1 MLGNISKKKGDNGDF
16 YTKPVIDKKLKDAET
31 ATKAYTDKAAADAK
45 NDLYA
50 EVGEKVGAVEE
61 TVKARLDSTDTKLD
75 TKVDKVSGKGLVDET
90 DIRTAVQSD
99 NLTLADEK
107 KITLRFTD
115 SGGTGTNVIAASGM
129 TVGYNNMKTT
139 IDCGGASFR
148 FTDTNENVFITPND
162 VTINQ
167 GGKTVHKLSS
177 KANTSDVLTKA
188 NTAEFT
194 PTADYQPA
202 TKKYVDDSV
211 FSVGSGDMLKSVYDK
226 DNDGII
232 DDVALLQY
240 YGTTDI
246 TISDSSYFTVNETGE
261 TITGLTDAGKT
272 RTELVIP
279 YKINDVKIT
288 SIKNNAFRGCRSL
301 KSITIPNSVT
311 SIMEG
316 AFSYNSALTS
326 INIPNSVTSIM
337 EGAFSYNSALTSIN
351 IPNSV
356 TSIGNTTFAYC
367 TALTSIIIP
376 NSVTSIGSGA
386 FAVCTGLTSI
396 NIPNGV
402 TSIGD
407 SAFNNCTS
415 LTSINI
421 PNSVTSIGDTAFAI
435 CTNLTI
441 YCEQG
446 SYAETFAKDNNISV
460 VYTDIKDDVLHKLSE
475 KVNVSDVGALSTLA
489 TTNKSSIVAA
499 INELKAAI
507 DEIKGS

>member
-50 EVGEKVGAVEE
+50 EIGEKVGAVEE

-75 TKVDKVSGKGLVDET
+75 TKVDKVSGKSLVDVA
-90 DIRTAVQSD
+90 DIRTAVQNV
-99 NLTLADEK
+99 NLYFEDGKEMSFQLTE
-107 KITLRFTD
+107 
-115 SGGTGTNVIAASGM
+115 SGDTGTNVINGVGM
-129 TVGYNNMKTT
+129 TVGYNNMNTT
-139 IDCGGASFR
+139 IGCSSASFS
-148 FTDTNENVFITPND
+148 FTDTKENVYITPDD

-167 GGKTVHKLSS
+167 DRKIVHALSS
-177 KANTSDVLTKA
+177 KANSSDVLTKA

-202 TKKYVDDSV
+202 TKKYVDDSI

-272 RTELVIP
+272 QTELVIP

-288 SIKNNAFRGCRSL
+288 SIKSNAFRGCRSL
-301 KSITIPNSVT
+301 TSINIPSSVT

-316 AFSYNSALTS
+316 AFSYNSSLTS
-326 INIPNSVTSIM
+326 ISIPNSVTSID
-337 EGAFSYNSALTSIN
+337 GAFSYNSALTSIN

-367 TALTSIIIP
+367 TALTSITIP

-507 DEIKGS
+507 DELKGS

>member
-129 TVGYNNMKTT
+129 TVGYNNMEAT
-139 IDCGGASFR
+139 IGCGGARFS

-167 GGKTVHKLSS
+167 GGKTVHKISE
-177 KANTSDVLTKA
+177 KANSSDVLTKA

-211 FSVGSGDMLKSVYDK
+211 SSVGSGDMLKSVYDK

-288 SIKNNAFRGCRSL
+288 SIGSNAFRACTSL
-301 KSITIPNSVT
+301 TSINIPSSVT
-311 SIMEG
+311 NIMEG
-316 AFSYNSALTS
+316 AFSYCTGLTS
-326 INIPNSVTSIM
+326 IDIPN
-337 EGAFSYNSALTSIN
+337 N
-351 IPNSV
+351 V
-356 TSIGNTTFAYC
+356 TSIGASAFSIC
-367 TALTSIIIP
+367 SSLTSTNIP

-386 FAVCTGLTSI
+386 FYSC
-396 NIPNGV
+396 
-402 TSIGD
+402 
-407 SAFNNCTS
+407 S

-421 PNSVTSIGDTAFAI
+421 PNNVTSIGYNAF
-435 CTNLTI
+435 NNESSNFTI

-446 SYAETFAKDNNISV
+446 SYAETFAKENNIPI
-460 VYTDIKDDVLHKLSE
+460 VYTDIKDDVIHNISE

-507 DEIKGS
+507 DELKGS